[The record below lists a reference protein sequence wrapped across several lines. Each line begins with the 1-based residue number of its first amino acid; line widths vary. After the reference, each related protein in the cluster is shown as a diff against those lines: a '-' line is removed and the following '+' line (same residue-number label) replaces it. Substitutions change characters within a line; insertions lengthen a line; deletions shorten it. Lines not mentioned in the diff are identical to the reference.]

1 MASGRSLAAVLV
13 GSIAVFA
20 HRSDGALLAYEGFDY
35 TPTNTQLQGR
45 TGGTGF
51 SGSWALGGFNAS
63 LSGNY
68 TVQPGSLSYG
78 PLLTDGERASSV
90 PTQSISGITRSL
102 QSPLGTPIAPTTRY
116 ISFLVRPE
124 GTLGAG
130 VFNGFFGLVLENP
143 IEPELYIGK
152 PGGGNLNQFVLE
164 QRGGGGQIASGGP
177 LVVGQTSLLVLK
189 TQLGSGNDTATLYI
203 NPPLGGGEPPA
214 GLVIRNADFGH
225 VPALS
230 LYSTGAFSM
239 DELRIGHTFAD
250 VTPVPEPGVIS
261 LLLASALALTRR
273 RRC

>member
-1 MASGRSLAAVLV
+1 MASRKLLSAFALGGILFL
-13 GSIAVFA
+13 GSDSHA
-20 HRSDGALLAYEGFDY
+20 ALLAYESFDY
-35 TPTNTQLQGR
+35 APINTQLQGR

-51 SGSWALGGFNAS
+51 TGSWALGGFNAS
-63 LSGNY
+63 LSSNF

-102 QSPLGTPIAPTTRY
+102 QSPLGTPTAPTTRY
-116 ISFLVRPE
+116 TSFLVRPE

-164 QRGGGGQIASGGP
+164 QRGGGGQIASGSP

-189 TQLGSGNDTATLYI
+189 TQLGSGIDTATLYI
-203 NPPLGGGEPPA
+203 NPPLGGSEPPA
-214 GLVIRNADFGH
+214 GLVITNADFGQ

-250 VTPVPEPGVIS
+250 VTPVPEPGAVS
-261 LLLASALALTRR
+261 LLLASTLALTRR